1 MKFAVITH
9 FHPSKRSHGQKFV
22 LKTRWWTADA
32 RSCSQSIG
40 LYSKRLSRDQKIQN
54 RYSADAD
61 GNAYWRNMANAI
73 EPSVCG
79 GDVALGQI
87 TLTSCYYYTYI
98 TSTAVEMVNG

>member
-1 MKFAVITH
+1 MVDGRCSVMFAVDI
-9 FHPSKRSHGQKFV
+9 
-22 LKTRWWTADA
+22 
-32 RSCSQSIG
+32 
-40 LYSKRLSRDQKIQN
+40 YSKRLSRDQKMQN

-73 EPSVCG
+73 EPSVCC
-79 GDVALGQI
+79 GDAALRQI